1 MEAYYDEKTKRWVFP
16 GEDPDEAAPAAPSM
30 PPTASQL
37 AAPGPSPQ
45 QPTHGP
51 EANDPLAALMAPPPS
66 FVGATKRAM
75 SGAAP
80 GAGPPK
86 MGGGIGAGVGGG
98 PPTMGAGGGPP
109 TMGAGPPTG
118 GLNWASKGAPPMSTW
133 GGNRGPVKSPFAV
146 ARKSTASMPKAPSST
161 SSTPGEG
168 ESVSGGGDG

>member
-37 AAPGPSPQ
+37 AAPGLSAP
-45 QPTHGP
+45 QPTP
-51 EANDPLAALMAPPPS
+51 EPVANDPLAALMAPPPS
-66 FVGATKRAM
+66 FVGPTKLTM

-80 GAGPPK
+80 GGGPPK
-86 MGGGIGAGVGGG
+86 MSGAGA
-98 PPTMGAGGGPP
+98 GAGGGPP
-109 TMGAGPPTG
+109 TMGSGPPTG
-118 GLNWASKGAPPMSTW
+118 GLSWASKGAPPMTW

-161 SSTPGEG
+161 SSTAGEG
-168 ESVSGGGDG
+168 ESVSGRGDG